1 MDEVYSWAADY
12 IGIPFVSGGR
22 DRTGLDCY
30 GLLRLV
36 MAEQYGYQLPLL
48 DSGYDN
54 ALNIYDTSPLFFQQ
68 IPILA
73 AEKIAGPQ
81 ESAVALLEI
90 RQLPCHIGIWC
101 GGGCILHARSGVG
114 VVAEKIDSRRLP
126 GRIAGWYRVSE
137 SYRAAEPVQP
147 GAPGVGVQEPER
159 SPDSRKN

>member
-1 MDEVYSWAADY
+1 MDEMYSWAADY

-36 MAEQYGYQLPLL
+36 MAERHGYQLPLL
-48 DSGYDN
+48 AGDYTN
-54 ALNIYDTSPLFFQQ
+54 ALNVADTSPLFVREVPVICSQ
-68 IPILA
+68 PL
-73 AEKIAGPQ
+73 EGPQ
-81 ESAVALLEI
+81 EGALAI
-90 RQLPCHIGIWC
+90 MQVGGLPCHIGIWC

-126 GRIAGWYRVSE
+126 GRIAGWYRVGE

-147 GAPGVGVQEPER
+147 GAPGVGVREPEY